1 MTGTTFGRKGA
12 AIANAPDLAARR
24 AAFLAAERA
33 RSHGI
38 ERRGGERRE
47 PERSFTF
54 AATSAPPVY
63 APQKK
68 TKTAYLFWFFLG
80 GFSAHRFYLGFPV
93 SATIQLMLTPLGYAM
108 VLSKSVAG
116 LVILIGRGGWL
127 LADAVLIPGLVRRA
141 NERSAGTV
149 DPAIFA

>member
-1 MTGTTFGRKGA
+1 MTGATFGRKGA

-33 RSHGI
+33 RSQGVD
-38 ERRGGERRE
+38 RRGGDRRE
-47 PERSFTF
+47 PGRPFQL
-54 AATSAPPVY
+54 AAASAAPIY

-68 TKTAYLFWFFLG
+68 TRTAYLLWFFLG

-108 VLSKSVAG
+108 MMSKSVAG
-116 LVILIGRGGWL
+116 LVILIARGGWL

-141 NERSAGTV
+141 NARSAGAV
-149 DPAIFA
+149 DPATFD

>member
-1 MTGTTFGRKGA
+1 MTGATFGRKGA
-12 AIANAPDLAARR
+12 AIASAPDLAAKR

-68 TKTAYLFWFFLG
+68 TRTAYLFWFFLG